1 MPRLVGARQWL
12 DLQRDERDPEVLEA
26 QEPHRVVWSSIWPS
40 RPRDRVVFEITRAGE
55 GSDLRWTLV
64 TDDEEW
70 PAEEVLA
77 HLRHRINR
85 LINADLRFSFG
96 Q

>member
-1 MPRLVGARQWL
+1 M
-12 DLQRDERDPEVLEA
+12 
-26 QEPHRVVWSSIWPS
+26 VWSSIWPL
-40 RPRDRVVFEITRAGE
+40 RPGDRIVFDITAAGA
-55 GSDLRWTLV
+55 GSELRWTLV
-64 TDDEEW
+64 TDDEER

-77 HLRHRINR
+77 HLRHRLNR